1 MSLWRRIY
9 TERRSALLPLFI
21 VAAVN
26 LAVALLVVL
35 PLRRSVDSSAAAAE
49 NAQVAVL
56 SARQQLTQARE
67 AAASHERADDELTRF
82 YTEVLPSTFAA
93 AQRTTNRW
101 VQDAARR
108 TGLEYIDSSF
118 SWDRV
123 RESTLSRASSDVT
136 LRGRYAD
143 IRRFLREIEVAPEF
157 LIVEEVELRQ
167 PASTGDTG
175 SLEVGLVVSTF
186 FVTERVSR

>member
-9 TERRSALLPLFI
+9 AERRSALLPLL
-21 VAAVN
+21 VAVAVN

-35 PLRRSVDSSAAAAE
+35 PLRQSVATSAAAAE
-49 NAQVAVL
+49 TAQISL
-56 SARQQLTQARE
+56 LGARQQLTQARE
-67 AAASHERADDELTRF
+67 AAASHERADDQLTRF
-82 YTEVLPSTFAA
+82 YGEVLPATFAA

-101 VQDAARR
+101 IQDAARQ

-118 SWDRV
+118 TWDRV
-123 RESTLSRASSDVT
+123 RDSALSRASSDVT

-143 IRRFLREIEVAPEF
+143 IRRFLGEIEAAREF

-167 PASTGDTG
+167 PASAGDVG
-175 SLEVGLVVSTF
+175 GLEVGLVVSTF
-186 FVTERVSR
+186 FLAEPVPR